1 MTKSAKIALTAI
13 LLFLHLSLRPILVSF
28 QGVTYLY
35 FKNPDVADQAAAVLG
50 NLQPPEE

>member
-1 MTKSAKIALTAI
+1 MTRSTKIALTAI

-35 FKNPDVADQAAAVLG
+35 FKNPDVADFSPLSFAF
-50 NLQPPEE
+50 ECCKSK